1 MVSGES
7 SRLAF
12 LALSRDVRPTRE
24 LLLAFEPRG
33 TSSRALR
40 EVRSSNYCCS
50 CMIFICDCRFSTE
63 FVRLWIS
70 SACCSS
76 RSGRKCV
83 SSRSLPTSESSD
95 CWVFS
100 NLSMRARVVLT
111 RSDRGNRELTLLS
124 SKRMRSASAPDSAA
138 EVTPPPSS
146 TEPRERP
153 RELRYGGLHRSA
165 IGSNYPKV
173 ARRLGFALTQRDGL
187 ARILRV
193 SIGLPQQLGDSLQYW
208 TLERLLLGPGLN
220 FRTPLV
226 RTLRLPPFGELV
238 RLSPR

>member
-1 MVSGES
+1 MVSGGES

-24 LLLAFEPRG
+24 LLLLALEPRG
-33 TSSRALR
+33 TSSRTLR
-40 EVRSSNYCCS
+40 EVRSSNSCCP

-76 RSGRKCV
+76 RSERECM

-111 RSDRGNRELTLLS
+111 RSDRAETLLS

-138 EVTPPPSS
+138 EVAPPPSN
-146 TEPRERP
+146 TEPREISRISIRRFASLSNRFQLP
-153 RELRYGGLHRSA
+153 EGGASARFRSN
-165 IGSNYPKV
+165 S
-173 ARRLGFALTQRDGL
+173 ARRACTSPSPFCRATSTACHNLRHLGGFC
-187 ARILRV
+187 
-193 SIGLPQQLGDSLQYW
+193 
-208 TLERLLLGPGLN
+208 
-220 FRTPLV
+220 LV
-226 RTLRLPPFGELV
+226 RD
-238 RLSPR
+238 